1 MAKRGKQIKSYISY
15 DYNIVF
21 GTINN
26 DEPKAIYTIIS
37 GWMNPKDDTI
47 NNYNSIV
54 KGMEKN
60 IKFLTFDKISEKYH
74 ELINMYNIIVDLD
87 IRESG
92 IKYGKQSY
100 MNCEVTFFN
109 KKILPLQHPDII
121 QFLNDISKLIIY
133 NVFDNSEYFTF
144 QSKKS

>member
-47 NNYNSIV
+47 NNYNSI
-54 KGMEKN
+54 M
-60 IKFLTFDKISEKYH
+60 IYPDLFH
-74 ELINMYNIIVDLD
+74 LD
-87 IRESG
+87 IAL
-92 IKYGKQSY
+92 
-100 MNCEVTFFN
+100 
-109 KKILPLQHPDII
+109 ILVDC
-121 QFLNDISKLIIY
+121 
-133 NVFDNSEYFTF
+133 
-144 QSKKS
+144 